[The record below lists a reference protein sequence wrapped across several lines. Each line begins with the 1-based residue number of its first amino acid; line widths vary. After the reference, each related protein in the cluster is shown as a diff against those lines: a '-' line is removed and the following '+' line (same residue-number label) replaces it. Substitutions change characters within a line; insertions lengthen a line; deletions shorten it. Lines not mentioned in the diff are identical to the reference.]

1 MSAAVFPQGVA
12 VSMSKNFVYTK
23 IALIGVGLI
32 GGSIGLALKK
42 RKLAAEIVGIDPNEE
57 NLDTARECQAITLGT
72 NDLSAGIQDADLAI
86 ISAPVQKIPHL
97 IGAVAATTKHDC
109 LITDTGSTKRE
120 ILAQVASDARF
131 IGSHPMA
138 GGAQHGPRAADADLF
153 EDRAVILTPS
163 SRAAQ
168 RDVHALEQFWTRL
181 GAYTCKMSPAE
192 HDRVVAAVSHLPHL
206 VAVALAA
213 ATPPKNLPHV
223 ASGWLDT
230 TRIAASGESL
240 WVDILCDNRDHVLKS
255 AERFGKVWTQLCGA
269 LEKNDRTAL
278 RKVLREAKKR
288 RDQADPA
295 EN

>member
-1 MSAAVFPQGVA
+1 
-12 VSMSKNFVYTK
+12 MSKKKFVYTK

-42 RKLAAEIVGIDPNEE
+42 RKLAAEVVGIDPHEE
-57 NLDTARECQAITLGT
+57 NLDTARKRQAITLGT
-72 NDLSAGIQDADLAI
+72 IDLTAGIQDADLAI

-97 IGAVAATTKHDC
+97 IGAVAAATKHEC

-120 ILAQVASDARF
+120 ILAQVTSDARF

-138 GGAQHGPRAADADLF
+138 GGAQHGPRTADADLF

-163 SRAAQ
+163 SSAAQ
-168 RDVHALEQFWTRL
+168 RDVHALEQFWSRL
-181 GAYTCKMSPAE
+181 GAHTCKMSPAE
-192 HDRVVAAVSHLPHL
+192 HDRVVASVSHLPHL

-213 ATPPKNLPHV
+213 ATQPKNLPHV

-288 RDQADPA
+288 RDHADPA